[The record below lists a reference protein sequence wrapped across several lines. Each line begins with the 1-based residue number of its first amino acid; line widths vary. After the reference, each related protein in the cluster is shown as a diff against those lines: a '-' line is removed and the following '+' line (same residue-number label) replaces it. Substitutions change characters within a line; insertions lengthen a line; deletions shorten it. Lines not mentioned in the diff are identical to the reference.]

1 MKKPRGEWNIDEVW
15 TNYQAQKSIHEA
27 RIELHARLCLHYAP
41 IAKYLAIRHLPLL
54 EQDEQ
59 PPLLIAVAWLELSR
73 AIDEW
78 DQSTEGTF
86 REDLIVRVRAR
97 LRDRIAQI
105 NSQSTSL

>member
-1 MKKPRGEWNIDEVW
+1 MKKPRGEWTIDETW
-15 TNYQAQKSIHEA
+15 TNYQALKSNYER

-54 EQDEQ
+54 EQDET

-78 DQSTEGTF
+78 SEPGEGTF
-86 REDLIVRVRAR
+86 RDELIVRVRDR
-97 LRDRIAQI
+97 LRDRVCEI
-105 NSQSTSL
+105 NV

>member
-1 MKKPRGEWNIDEVW
+1 MKKPRGEWTIDETW
-15 TNYQAQKSIHEA
+15 TNYQAAKGLYER

-73 AIDEW
+73 AIEEW
-78 DQSTEGTF
+78 GQSTEAEF
-86 REDLIVRVRAR
+86 RDWLILRV
-97 LRDRIAQI
+97 RDRIRVRVAEI
-105 NSQSTSL
+105 NG